1 MFADQYF
8 PNEDPIGKRF
18 GLGGMEHRADFQIVG
33 VVNTIRFR
41 DPRGTG
47 RPMFFLPIQQWKE
60 RWDRSNLLQ
69 SILLRMSGSSPGM
82 EARIQHTLAAID
94 PNLTMLSVSP
104 VSDHLQQLLG
114 HEQLI
119 GTLSQ
124 VFAVLA
130 LLLASI
136 GLYGVTAY
144 SVACRTSEI
153 GVRTALGA
161 TRSHVV
167 RLILGNALAQ
177 AGVGIA
183 AGIPLAL
190 LGGRLLAGQ
199 VFGVKT
205 SDPAI
210 LAGAALMLSVCA
222 AAAGAIPAIRASS
235 VDPMQ
240 ALRMDN

>member
-1 MFADQYF
+1 M
-8 PNEDPIGKRF
+8 
-18 GLGGMEHRADFQIVG
+18 
-33 VVNTIRFR
+33 
-41 DPRGTG
+41 
-47 RPMFFLPIQQWKE
+47 
-60 RWDRSNLLQ
+60 
-69 SILLRMSGSSPGM
+69 
-82 EARIQHTLAAID
+82 
-94 PNLTMLSVSP
+94 
-104 VSDHLQQLLG
+104 
-114 HEQLI
+114 I

-130 LLLASI
+130 LLLASV

-144 SVACRTSEI
+144 SVARRTSEI

-190 LGGRLLAGQ
+190 LAGRLLAGQ

-210 LAGAALMLSVCA
+210 LAGAALILAACA

-235 VDPMQ
+235 VDPVR
-240 ALRMDN
+240 ALRVDN

>member
-1 MFADQYF
+1 M
-8 PNEDPIGKRF
+8 
-18 GLGGMEHRADFQIVG
+18 MG
-33 VVNTIRFR
+33 VVNSIRFR
-41 DPRGTG
+41 DPRGNG
-47 RPMFFLPIQQWKE
+47 RPMFFLPIQQGKE

-82 EARIQHTLAAID
+82 EARIQRTLGAID
-94 PNLTMLSVSP
+94 LNLTMLSVTP

-124 VFAVLA
+124 VFAILA

-144 SVACRTSEI
+144 SVARRTSEI

-183 AGIPLAL
+183 VGIPLAL
-190 LGGRLLAGQ
+190 LAGRLLAGQ
-199 VFGVKT
+199 LFGVKT

-210 LAGAALMLSVCA
+210 LAGSAVMLPACA
-222 AAAGAIPAIRASS
+222 AVAGAIRASS
-235 VDPMQ
+235 VDPVR
-240 ALRMDN
+240 ALRVDN